1 MADRF
6 SHWWLAI
13 GIWEINNYC
22 SYENQKAVIYGDA
35 AHLLNKN
42 ERTVRA
48 EMYYHERRG
57 RLEIVKIPR
66 PVAAFGVFPIFATIR
81 KDGSPARQKG
91 RRRSGFILSRKMI
104 DVLSKCMYTDG
115 NGEIQF
121 KIPVTTMTQ
130 AEVLTVIQRMRKKR
144 RAYV

>member
-1 MADRF
+1 MADRL
-6 SHWWLAI
+6 SRWHLMI

-48 EMYYHERRG
+48 EMYYHAKRG

-66 PVAAFGVFPIFATIR
+66 PVAASGVFPIFATLR
-81 KDGSPARQKG
+81 RDGIAARQKG

-121 KIPVTTMTQ
+121 KIPVATMTQ
-130 AEVLTVIQRMRKKR
+130 AEVLTIVQRMRKKR
-144 RAYV
+144 RTYV